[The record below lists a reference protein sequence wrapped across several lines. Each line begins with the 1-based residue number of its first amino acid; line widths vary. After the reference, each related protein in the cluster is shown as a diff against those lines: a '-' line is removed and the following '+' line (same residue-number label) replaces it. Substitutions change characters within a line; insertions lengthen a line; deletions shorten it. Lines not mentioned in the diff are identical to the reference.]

1 MTVSKDHNNLPIT
14 NPKDME
20 IYNSSTKE
28 STMAVLMKIRELQ
41 ENTA

>member
-1 MTVSKDHNNLPIT
+1 MTLLKDHNNLPIT

-28 STMAVLMKIRELQ
+28 SRIAVLMKIRELQ
-41 ENTA
+41 KNTA